1 MEVNKKTKNIVLI
14 MVGISV
20 FFIILV
26 VLAFVMFFQEQR
38 KNVKQEVKT
47 SIISMNYKSNTNS
60 LTLTDLTPMSDEKGK
75 VLRKE
80 GSYFDF
86 TISSKLEDDTS
97 IKYEIALIKDKSST
111 ISDDDIMVY
120 LEKQNSGTYAK
131 VDEPKVFTPIK
142 KKSKLGSPAKSMVL
156 KRVSQSSS
164 QVDNYRLR
172 IWVREGATIQNS
184 NATYMLKV
192 NVYAKAD

>member
-156 KRVSQSSS
+156 NRVSQSSS
-164 QVDNYRLR
+164 QVDNYRLP

>member
-1 MEVNKKTKNIVLI
+1 
-14 MVGISV
+14 
-20 FFIILV
+20 
-26 VLAFVMFFQEQR
+26 
-38 KNVKQEVKT
+38 
-47 SIISMNYKSNTNS
+47 
-60 LTLTDLTPMSDEKGK
+60 
-75 VLRKE
+75 
-80 GSYFDF
+80 
-86 TISSKLEDDTS
+86 
-97 IKYEIALIKDKSST
+97 
-111 ISDDDIMVY
+111 MVY

-156 KRVSQSSS
+156 NRVSQSSS

-172 IWVREGATIQNS
+172 IWAREGATIQNS

>member
-142 KKSKLGSPAKSMVL
+142 KKSKLGSPAKSMIL
-156 KRVSQSSS
+156 NRVSQSSS

>member
-156 KRVSQSSS
+156 NRVSQSSS

>member
-38 KNVKQEVKT
+38 KNVKQKVKT

-156 KRVSQSSS
+156 NRVSQSSS

>member
-142 KKSKLGSPAKSMVL
+142 KKSKLGSPAKSMIL
-156 KRVSQSSS
+156 NRVSQSSS

-172 IWVREGATIQNS
+172 IWVRKGATIQNS

>member
-131 VDEPKVFTPIK
+131 VDETKVFNSINK
-142 KKSKLGSPAKSMVL
+142 K
-156 KRVSQSSS
+156 
-164 QVDNYRLR
+164 
-172 IWVREGATIQNS
+172 
-184 NATYMLKV
+184 
-192 NVYAKAD
+192 